1 MITVTNDACAYL
13 AEMLD
18 NAGVPD
24 GTAARVIINE
34 EGIGLAPDTPND
46 DDATFDHQ
54 GRTVLV
60 LQQQLADQLDDRT
73 LDTVDTEEGKGLAL
87 S

>member
-1 MITVTNDACAYL
+1 MLTVTDNACAYL

-18 NAGVPD
+18 NAGVPE

-34 EGIGLAPDTPND
+34 EGLGLSPDTPND
-46 DDATFDHQ
+46 DDATFDHD

-60 LQQQLADQLDDRT
+60 LQQQLAEQLDERT